1 LIRLPRPLAIDT
13 VRIYYYKR
21 KSKPYAESLEQW
33 RVLAESR
40 KGDLV
45 LRSCMLSRLGKP
57 IVSAVT
63 TIELDR
69 IFTSTGGDIA
79 LSLVSTKLGVV
90 KDSFRMN
97 GAGLIGMK
105 TARSIDVSMTRMLFD
120 LDMHMLGVVN
130 IGEVFR
136 LFCEWYEKRTLHFVL
151 YAYSENVKYI
161 LCR

>member
-1 LIRLPRPLAIDT
+1 
-13 VRIYYYKR
+13 
-21 KSKPYAESLEQW
+21 
-33 RVLAESR
+33 
-40 KGDLV
+40 
-45 LRSCMLSRLGKP
+45 MLSRLGKP

-105 TARSIDVSMTRMLFD
+105 TARSIAV
-120 LDMHMLGVVN
+120 
-130 IGEVFR
+130 
-136 LFCEWYEKRTLHFVL
+136 
-151 YAYSENVKYI
+151 
-161 LCR
+161 